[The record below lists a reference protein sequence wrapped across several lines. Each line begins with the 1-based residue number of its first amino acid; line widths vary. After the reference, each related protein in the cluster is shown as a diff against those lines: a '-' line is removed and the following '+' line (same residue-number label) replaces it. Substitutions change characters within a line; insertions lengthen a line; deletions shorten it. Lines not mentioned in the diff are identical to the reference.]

1 MYIITI
7 INEKPS
13 SESILFKEKRE
24 IQLRKTIIKQVH
36 EYFYT

>member
-7 INEKPS
+7 INEKH
-13 SESILFKEKRE
+13 IIQRKRE